1 MILIADLCS
10 NLAPFLEHVLLRS
23 VERAVA
29 SGATHVKVQVF
40 TRSHF
45 PRAERDAKRSVEFPR
60 RLLPT
65 FVDHVHDLGGL
76 AGASVFDEHAVD
88 ACVDAG
94 VDFLKLATREAFNT
108 TLVDLCADTGLPTF
122 TSIPL
127 GLEVQPWRDRRP
139 NETFLACIPQYPTL
153 DWQVEGALA
162 IFRRKQPAW
171 GWSSHTPHY
180 QDVMMAVAAGATVVE
195 KHLMFTPMDPEAAWS
210 LSCED
215 FWRMVDAIEK
225 PST

>member
-10 NLAPFLEHVLLRS
+10 NIAPFDRKV
-23 VERAVA
+23 VAWAAERAVA

-40 TRSHF
+40 TPSHF
-45 PRAERDAKRSVEFPR
+45 PRQERDAKRAVTFPR
-60 RLLPT
+60 HLLGML
-65 FVDHVHDLGGL
+65 VDVVENAGGWV
-76 AGASVFDEHAVD
+76 GASVFDEHAVD
-88 ACVDAG
+88 ACLDAG

-127 GLEVQPWRDRRP
+127 GLKVQPWRDRRP
-139 NETFLACIPQYPTL
+139 NETFLGCIPQYPVV
-153 DWQVEGALA
+153 DWPAYDPFA
-162 IFRRKQPAW
+162 HFRPQPSW

-180 QDVMMAVAAGATVVE
+180 QDVLMAVAAGATVIE
-195 KHLMFTPMDPEAAWS
+195 KHLMFTPTDPEAAWS

-215 FWRMVDAIEK
+215 FRRMVDAIEK